1 VACEVG
7 GCNIELRRGER
18 DLQRFLQ
25 RYNLV
30 SIFLKPV
37 PASVAVIE
45 P

>member
-1 VACEVG
+1 M
-7 GCNIELRRGER
+7 GER

-25 RYNLV
+25 RENLV
-30 SIFLKPV
+30 SSFLKPV